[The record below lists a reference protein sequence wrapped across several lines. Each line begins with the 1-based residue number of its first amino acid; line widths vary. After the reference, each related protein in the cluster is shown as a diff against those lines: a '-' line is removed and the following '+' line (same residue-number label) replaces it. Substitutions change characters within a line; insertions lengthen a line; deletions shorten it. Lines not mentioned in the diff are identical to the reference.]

1 MVIQGDIMYKV
12 AFIDDG
18 IMEGIQELPE
28 QVRKYK
34 IRNGVLEEKKEH
46 SSLFCLSHGTMCFL
60 IFAEYVIDKEYILYD
75 IQILNE
81 LTSSGNVKDLAE
93 ALRFCLDEKVDL
105 INMSL
110 GITHHIDSEG
120 EDILKKL
127 HTNGTIMVAA
137 QNNNNQITY
146 PACSPY
152 VYGVMRDYVGILK
165 KDQFCYIDND
175 DRKID
180 IISHCEVSDI
190 ESKHGV
196 IMGKQNSFSTPYISA
211 LIYNELT
218 KGGDQES
225 IQHFLKK
232 SAIPS
237 NIMNQW
243 EYKKKSISDWKDEIS
258 IPIIDIEL
266 KNSSQKYFEELI
278 NTFRKEEFNAMGI
291 WFGEMYKKEESYI
304 FQYYTNEYGVEFDME
319 KAIKWVYNIAMP
331 DIIFIGHDVKTAFT
345 LNNSVDVILTDDI
358 SNNDKILSVSGK
370 NSEQI
375 FEMILSYFGE
385 N

>member
-137 QNNNNQITY
+137 QNNNNQIT
-146 PACSPY
+146 
-152 VYGVMRDYVGILK
+152 
-165 KDQFCYIDND
+165 
-175 DRKID
+175 
-180 IISHCEVSDI
+180 
-190 ESKHGV
+190 
-196 IMGKQNSFSTPYISA
+196 
-211 LIYNELT
+211 
-218 KGGDQES
+218 
-225 IQHFLKK
+225 
-232 SAIPS
+232 
-237 NIMNQW
+237 
-243 EYKKKSISDWKDEIS
+243 
-258 IPIIDIEL
+258 
-266 KNSSQKYFEELI
+266 
-278 NTFRKEEFNAMGI
+278 
-291 WFGEMYKKEESYI
+291 
-304 FQYYTNEYGVEFDME
+304 
-319 KAIKWVYNIAMP
+319 
-331 DIIFIGHDVKTAFT
+331 
-345 LNNSVDVILTDDI
+345 
-358 SNNDKILSVSGK
+358 
-370 NSEQI
+370 
-375 FEMILSYFGE
+375 
-385 N
+385 